1 MSFLRLLNPQGICG
15 IAVSLALGLLLVIEK
30 AETRHWKSEST
41 RFEQLYRNEQSA
53 FATTVAEYR
62 AAAEAARAAD
72 LAAAQRV
79 VAEQQAINQRSQN
92 DLQARLADA
101 RGRAEQ
107 LRLQARAPANPGS
120 RAAAPV
126 PGLSVAA
133 GGSAQAAGQD
143 RLPAADALTATEQA
157 IQLDELIKWVRAQGA
172 VDMNAR
178 PVASPAD
185 DTR

>member
-15 IAVSLALGLLLVIEK
+15 IAVSLALGLLLVIQK

-79 VAEQQAINQRSQN
+79 AAEQQAINQRSQN

-101 RGRAEQ
+101 RARAE
-107 LRLQARAPANPGS
+107 
-120 RAAAPV
+120 
-126 PGLSVAA
+126 
-133 GGSAQAAGQD
+133 
-143 RLPAADALTATEQA
+143 
-157 IQLDELIKWVRAQGA
+157 
-172 VDMNAR
+172 
-178 PVASPAD
+178 
-185 DTR
+185 